1 MAILN
6 SCLSTK
12 NKTIITS
19 LSPCESSI
27 SIPYTPRFRE
37 YSNGGYFYL
46 LFFLVHC
53 RLGSIFRATSGKHET
68 KSWWW
73 RASIP
78 WICFF
83 DAWKQPEHI
92 LPKGAFKNG
101 DLLWNQPKTNPSIL
115 GGAQIDPSVN
125 GLSPR
130 IHPAT
135 LAWAVRCQASWDI
148 EFFAKQK

>member
-6 SCLSTK
+6 SWLSTK
-12 NKTIITS
+12 NKTIMTS

-27 SIPYTPRFRE
+27 SIPYTPRFRNIPME
-37 YSNGGYFYL
+37 DTSIYC
-46 LFFLVHC
+46 FFLFTVDLDLP
-53 RLGSIFRATSGKHET
+53 RQPPVAKLIKNPGGDEPASLGFAFLMQIQTTRTYSSKGR
-68 KSWWW
+68 
-73 RASIP
+73 
-78 WICFF
+78 FF
-83 DAWKQPEHI
+83 K
-92 LPKGAFKNG
+92 G

-148 EFFAKQK
+148 EFGQK